1 MPTIREIANFLW
13 EIADEILRD
22 DFKRSK
28 YPDVILPF
36 VVLRRLDCVLKPTK
50 ETVLKRQAKLVK
62 MGLDP
67 EQMEGQLRKASGYA
81 FYNTSKYDFESLLDD
96 SQNIRTNLVAYINGF
111 SENVRDIV
119 EKFALRHNLELLDQK
134 NLLFMMVQKMASPK
148 VALGPDAVSNHDMG
162 YVFEELLRRFNEQ
175 ANENPG
181 EHFTPREVVRL
192 MVRLALGEDHGPIA
206 KSGAMRTIYD
216 PACGTGGMLS
226 VTKSYI
232 LDSIN
237 PKADIMLFGQEVNPE
252 TYAICKSDLLIKG
265 DDRDA
270 SNIRMGSTLSEDG
283 HAGQKFDY
291 MISNPPYGKD
301 WNKDAAAVL
310 REKKEYNGRFTV
322 GLPRKSDGQ
331 MLFLLHM
338 LSKMKSAASGGSR
351 IAIIMNGSPLFSGSA
366 GGGESEIR
374 RHVLENDWL
383 EAIVAL
389 PSQLFYNTGINTY
402 IWILT
407 NRKPADRKGKV
418 LLVNGAAT
426 VKDANGKA
434 QEVFAQKMRKSLGDK
449 RNELT
454 DEHLGQLMALATGQ
468 EESEHVRVFDTE
480 DFGYRRITVER
491 PLRLNFQAGE
501 ERVERIKDEKAFAT
515 LATSKKRDPEVK
527 AREEEEG
534 REQQATILDMLATM
548 PADLHR
554 NRKEFEKALKKA
566 TKDAGLKLAAPVK
579 KAILSALSE
588 RDEEADICT
597 DAKGNPEP
605 DTSLRDNENVPL
617 KEDVQAYFERE
628 VLPHVPDA
636 WINDDRKCR
645 DDKDKEVGIV
655 GYEINL
661 NRYFY
666 RYEPPRPL
674 GEIDADIKAL
684 EAEIL
689 DMLGEVTR

>member
-36 VVLRRLDCVLKPTK
+36 VVLRRLDCVLRPTK
-50 ETVLKRQAKLVK
+50 ATVLERREKLAK
-62 MGLDP
+62 MGLEP
-67 EQMEGQLRKASGYA
+67 EQMDGQLRKASGHA
-81 FYNTSKYDFESLLDD
+81 FYNTSKFDFESLLDD
-96 SQNIRTNLVAYINGF
+96 AQNIGKNLVAYINGF

-119 EKFALRHNLELLDQK
+119 EKFSLRHNLELLDQK
-134 NLLFMMVQKMASPK
+134 NLLFLMVQKMASPK
-148 VALGPDAVSNHDMG
+148 AALGPETVSNHDMG
-162 YVFEELLRRFNEQ
+162 YVFEELIRRFNEQ

-192 MVRLALGEDHGPIA
+192 MVRLVLNGDRGLIA
-206 KSGAMRTIYD
+206 RAGTMRTIYD

-226 VTKSYI
+226 VAKGYI
-232 LDSIN
+232 QEHLN
-237 PKADIMLFGQEVNPE
+237 AGADIMLFGQEVNPE

-270 SNIRMGSTLSEDG
+270 NNIRMGSTLSEDG
-283 HAGQKFDY
+283 HVGAKFDY

-301 WNKDAAAVL
+301 WTKDAPAVL
-310 REKKEYNGRFTV
+310 RENKEYNGRFAV

-338 LSKMKSAASGGSR
+338 LSKMKGEASGGSR
-351 IAIIMNGSPLFSGSA
+351 IAIIMNGSPLFTGSA

-389 PSQLFYNTGINTY
+389 PSQLFYNTGIHTY
-402 IWILT
+402 IWVLT
-407 NRKPADRKGKV
+407 NRKPAHRQGKV
-418 LLVNGAAT
+418 VLVNGAAT
-426 VKDANGKA
+426 VKGANGKDA
-434 QEVFAQKMRKSLGDK
+434 EVFARKMRKSLGDK

-454 DEHLGQLMALATGQ
+454 DEHLDQLMALAFGQ
-468 EESEHVRVFDTE
+468 EDSEHVRVFDNA

-491 PLRLNFQAGE
+491 PLRLNFQACG
-501 ERVERIKDEKAFAT
+501 ERIARLRDESAFAD
-515 LATSKKRDPEVK
+515 LATSKKRDPEAK

-534 REQQATILDMLATM
+534 REEQAAILAMLATL
-548 PADLHR
+548 PDTLYR
-554 NRKEFEKALKKA
+554 RRSEFEKALRKA
-566 TKDAGLKLAAPVK
+566 TKEADLKLAAPMK

-588 RDEEADICT
+588 RDEEAEICT

-605 DTSLRDNENVPL
+605 DSELRDNENVPL
-617 KEDVQAYFERE
+617 KEDVQAYFARE

-645 DDKDKEVGIV
+645 DDKDGEVGIV
-655 GYEINL
+655 GYEINF

-674 GEIDADIKAL
+674 EEIDADIRAL

-689 DMLGEVTR
+689 QMLGEVTA